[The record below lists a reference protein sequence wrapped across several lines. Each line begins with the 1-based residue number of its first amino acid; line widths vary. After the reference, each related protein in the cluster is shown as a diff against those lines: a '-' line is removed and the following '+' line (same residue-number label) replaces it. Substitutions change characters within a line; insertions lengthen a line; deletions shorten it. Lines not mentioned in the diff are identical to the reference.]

1 MSLLGW
7 FKKSPNGS
15 GFGSRSTAD
24 EVVAG
29 LDLTGKTIL
38 ITGSTSGIG
47 FESMKSLASRGA
59 TILAAARTT
68 EKAAEAARLAGVPA
82 IPIACEL
89 DDPASVRAAITAI
102 RAHAPLDALLLNAG
116 IMALPKLETL
126 HGYERQFFTNH
137 VGHFMLATGLL
148 EHLSPSARVVVVSS
162 SAHRFSVSR
171 GIDFD
176 NLDGHKG
183 YSPWRFY
190 GQSKLANV
198 LFARALSARFA
209 GSDRRAFAVHPGVIQ
224 TNLGRHMGA
233 FMRGAGK
240 VMGPL
245 FMKNPQQGA
254 ATQVWAA
261 VHPAAAAHPG
271 AYFADCG
278 VAKTSAAAQDD
289 TLATRL
295 WTESE
300 RIVSHL
306 P

>member
-1 MSLLGW
+1 MSFLGL
-7 FKKSPNGS
+7 FKSHTPS

-29 LDLTGKTIL
+29 LDLSGKTIL

-47 FESMKSLASRGA
+47 FESMKSLGQRGA
-59 TILAAARTT
+59 TILAAGRTT

-89 DDPASVRAAITAI
+89 DDPASVRAAIAAV
-102 RAHAPLDALLLNAG
+102 RKHGPLDVLLLNAG

-148 EHLSPSARVVVVSS
+148 DHLTPAARIVVVSS
-162 SAHRFSVSR
+162 SAHRFSVNG

-176 NLDGHKG
+176 NLDGQKG
-183 YSPWRFY
+183 YSAWRFY

-198 LFARALSARFA
+198 LFARSLSARFA
-209 GSDRRAFAVHPGVIQ
+209 GTDRRAFAVHPGVIQ

-240 VMGPL
+240 VLGPL
-245 FMKNPQQGA
+245 FMKSPQQGA

-261 VHPAAAAHPG
+261 VHPDAAAHPG
-271 AYFADCG
+271 AYFADCN
-278 VAKTSAAAQDD
+278 VAKTSAAARDD
-289 TLATRL
+289 ALASRL
-295 WTESE
+295 WTETE
-300 RIVSHL
+300 RIVSRL

>member
-1 MSLLGW
+1 MSLFGL
-7 FKKSPNGS
+7 FKSRTPS

-47 FESMKSLASRGA
+47 FESMKSLGHRGA
-59 TILAAARTT
+59 TILAAGRTT

-82 IPIACEL
+82 IPVGCEL
-89 DDPASVRAAITAI
+89 DNPASVRAAVTAI
-102 RAHAPLDALLLNAG
+102 HKHGPLDVLLLNAG

-148 EHLSPSARVVVVSS
+148 DHLSPTARVVVVSS
-162 SAHRFSVSR
+162 SAHRFSVSG

-176 NLDGHKG
+176 NLDGQKG

-198 LFARALSARFA
+198 LFARGLSTRFA

-233 FMRGAGK
+233 FMRGTGK
-240 VMGPL
+240 VFGPL
-245 FMKNPQQGA
+245 FMKSPQQGA

-271 AYFADCG
+271 AYLADCN
-278 VAKTSAAAQDD
+278 VATTSAAGQDD
-289 TLATRL
+289 ALASRL
-295 WTESE
+295 WTETE
-300 RIVSHL
+300 RIVSRL

>member
-1 MSLLGW
+1 MSFLGL
-7 FKKSPNGS
+7 FKSHTPS

-29 LDLTGKTIL
+29 LDLTGRTIL

-47 FESMKSLASRGA
+47 LESMKSLGQRGA
-59 TILAAARTT
+59 TILAAGRTT

-89 DDPASVRAAITAI
+89 DNPASVRAAIATI
-102 RAHAPLDALLLNAG
+102 RKHGPLDVLLLNAG

-148 EHLSPSARVVVVSS
+148 DQLTPGARVVVVSS
-162 SAHRFSVSR
+162 SAHRFSVNG

-176 NLDGHKG
+176 NLDGQKG

-198 LFARALSARFA
+198 LFARSLSARFA
-209 GSDRRAFAVHPGVIQ
+209 GTDRRAFAVHPGVIQ

-240 VMGPL
+240 VLGPL
-245 FMKNPQQGA
+245 FMKSPQQGA

-261 VHPAAAAHPG
+261 VHPDAAAHPG
-271 AYFADCG
+271 AYLADCN
-278 VAKTSAAAQDD
+278 VAKTSAAARDD
-289 TLATRL
+289 ALASRL
-295 WTESE
+295 WTETE
-300 RIVSHL
+300 RIVSRL
-306 P
+306 A